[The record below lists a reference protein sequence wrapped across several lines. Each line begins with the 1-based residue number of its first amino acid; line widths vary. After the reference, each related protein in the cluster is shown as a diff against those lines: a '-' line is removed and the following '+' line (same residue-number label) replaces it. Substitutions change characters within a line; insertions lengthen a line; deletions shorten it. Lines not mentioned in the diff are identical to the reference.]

1 MEKIYNYLKIN
12 AGTFTS
18 GQPTENQLRDAAAE
32 GVQVVINLATL
43 GSETTLD
50 DEAGLV
56 KSLGMDYIHIPVAWD
71 KPTVDDFAAFLD
83 AMESVAGK
91 KVLIHC
97 VANYRVTAF
106 YSLYA
111 MKILGWSKMQADDLM
126 AKIWDDNDYAVWD
139 AFVKFIRR
147 N

>member
-1 MEKIYNYLKIN
+1 MEEIYNYLKITED
-12 AGTFTS
+12 TFTS
-18 GQPTENQLRDAAAE
+18 GQPTEAQLRDTAAA

-56 KSLGMDYIHIPVAWD
+56 KSLGMDYIHIPVVWD
-71 KPTVDDFAAFLD
+71 EPTTDNFATFLE

-111 MKILGWSKMQADDLM
+111 MKMLGWSEVQADNLM
-126 AKIWDDNDYAVWD
+126 AKIWDDKDYPVWD